1 MAWQHTVFAVIPAE
15 LGEKG
20 HRLLSALRDQFAVH
34 PMQCVRESGSLA
46 LHFRG
51 KQVAYRDVEAKPV
64 GVEPVDELVAEA
76 RVFLCEGVAQNQQR
90 IPVL

>member
-1 MAWQHTVFAVIPAE
+1 MRPESQTQFEV
-15 LGEKG
+15 
-20 HRLLSALRDQFAVH
+20 LSALRDQFAVH

-46 LHFRG
+46 LHFG
-51 KQVAYRDVEAKPV
+51 WEQVADGDVEAKPV

-76 RVFLCEGVAQNQQR
+76 RVLLREGVAQNPQR